1 MLGLTKSSDGEP
13 SCSMAVGSG
22 RGGAALSITA

>member
-13 SCSMAVGSG
+13 SCSMAVG